1 MDKLIPTRVL
11 VNIFH
16 SLILVFFLFYSAGC
30 SSGDGLSESF
40 KIENEAA
47 QNHLIEEL
55 QRRNIAIKVDGDH
68 QVWFSAQD
76 RDKVHAIAQDI
87 MAVSPPDKISFH
99 YVDEKYTDMLAQKLR
114 DNNVPFEIEVVD
126 GNKQLVLFQK
136 DARLWKKLKAQVDE
150 LYKQDI
156 RTKINP

>member
-1 MDKLIPTRVL
+1 MGKLIPARVL
-11 VNIFH
+11 ANIFH
-16 SLILVFFLFYSAGC
+16 SLILAFFLFYSAGC
-30 SSGDGLSESF
+30 SSSDGLSESF

-47 QNHLIEEL
+47 QNHFIEEL
-55 QRRNIAIKVDGDH
+55 QRRNIAIKVDDDH

-87 MAVSPPDKISFH
+87 MDVSPPDKISFH

-136 DARLWKKLKAQVDE
+136 DSRLWKKLKAQVDE